1 MAKKTVCAMCGKE
14 LGMMSNKMVLKDG
27 VLCSQCAR
35 NLPPLPLG
43 STYTLDEARN
53 ILENKEKESNGS
65 EYTGVIPRYVV
76 LQVVLKEAHFG
87 TGSGNLPELEFIINR
102 QAAKGYRLHTMST
115 TSSGS
120 KGVCGGDRI
129 QATLVFEKLQ

>member
-53 ILENKEKESNGS
+53 ILENKEK
-65 EYTGVIPRYVV
+65 
-76 LQVVLKEAHFG
+76 
-87 TGSGNLPELEFIINR
+87 
-102 QAAKGYRLHTMST
+102 
-115 TSSGS
+115 
-120 KGVCGGDRI
+120 
-129 QATLVFEKLQ
+129 